1 MNPACP
7 FCSPSEDEIVLRN
20 GLCYARLDRYP
31 ISKGHLLIIPFR
43 HESNFLLMTRKEQAA
58 ALDRLSQARSKLD
71 SEFHPDGYNVGI
83 NVGEAAGQTV
93 AHAHIH
99 VIPRYAG
106 DVPDPRGG
114 VRFVIPEKAKSGHPD
129 ERSQGS
135 CGKRIWLKELA
146 PDRVLALALCRF
158 SASRRHSTTRP
169 GSPKS
174 QGTRPATLAILAAHS
189 RLHARLRQVSVLN
202 GP

>member
-7 FCSPSEDEIVLRN
+7 FCSPPEDEIVLRN

-58 ALDRLSQARSKLD
+58 ALDLLSQARSKLD

-83 NVGEAAGQTV
+83 NVCEAAGQTV

-114 VRFVIPEKAKSGHPD
+114 VRFVIPEKAKYW
-129 ERSQGS
+129 Q
-135 CGKRIWLKELA
+135 A
-146 PDRVLALALCRF
+146 P
-158 SASRRHSTTRP
+158 
-169 GSPKS
+169 
-174 QGTRPATLAILAAHS
+174 
-189 RLHARLRQVSVLN
+189 ARTKPNSK
-202 GP
+202 